1 MRGAPG
7 VVRRRWRLRGRAD
20 NSPSRRTSLWAIGA
34 LVAGLAIGL
43 LTRPGNPAD
52 LPVYTFT
59 AGVLLAIG
67 LYGSTHELE
76 AADVRENLRAVVVA
90 VTLGVLLK
98 AALISAV
105 MVFVVGGPEAVV
117 LGIAVAQIDPL
128 SVAAM
133 GARHRMSR
141 RAKTLLSAWASFDDP
156 MTVLL
161 SFYVAVL
168 ALRAGGGGTVS
179 MAPDQGAGADFLL
192 TTLANVILFGIAL
205 LAWHLVRRLAA
216 GRRADGDSA
225 AVATSGGGADGAGTR
240 SAAARRAD
248 VLALLLVAVLV
259 LVAAA
264 YMLVLAVALAGLFVR
279 VGRFKP
285 YVNRA
290 VSGAFLIA
298 ACLLGVLLAQGIDP
312 LPGLA
317 LGAAAFGAQMVAAL
331 LAGPWLVPGI
341 SRVDRYYLGLGQQNG
356 ITAILLAL
364 ALEPQFPG
372 TAGVVGPAIVVVNLL
387 HHGANRLLDR
397 KLDVTPPPPPPATP
411 GEQEKPR
418 TYGREPYGP
427 EPADGA
433 AARTSPAA
441 GGPMGTAPEV
451 I

>member
-1 MRGAPG
+1 MAVGG
-7 VVRRRWRLRGRAD
+7 L
-20 NSPSRRTSLWAIGA
+20 L
-34 LVAGLAIGL
+34 AGLAVGL
-43 LTRPGNPAD
+43 LTGPGNPAG
-52 LPVYTFT
+52 LPLYTFT

-67 LYGSTHELE
+67 LYGSTHELD

-105 MVFVVGGPEAVV
+105 MVLVVRGPEAIV

-161 SFYVAVL
+161 SFYFAVL
-168 ALRAGGGGTVS
+168 ALRAGGGSGTVS

-192 TTLANVILFGIAL
+192 TTLANVVLFGIAL
-205 LAWHLVRRLAA
+205 LVWHLVRRLTV
-216 GRRADGDSA
+216 GRRTERKPEPGAE
-225 AVATSGGGADGAGTR
+225 GGGTG

-248 VLALLLVAVLV
+248 VLASVLVVVLV

-290 VSGAFLIA
+290 VSGAFLVA

-372 TAGVVGPAIVVVNLL
+372 TAGVVGPAIIVVNVL
-387 HHGANRLLDR
+387 HYGANRLLDR
-397 KLDVTPPPPPPATP
+397 KLDVTPPPPPPALP
-411 GEQEKPR
+411 GGREKP
-418 TYGREPYGP
+418 EPYGP
-427 EPADGA
+427 GPYGPETPGPGTGGPETAGGA

>member
-1 MRGAPG
+1 M
-7 VVRRRWRLRGRAD
+7 
-20 NSPSRRTSLWAIGA
+20 AIGA
-34 LVAGLAIGL
+34 LAAGLVIGL
-43 LTRPGNPAD
+43 LTDPGNLAD

-59 AGVLLAIG
+59 AGVLLAVG

-105 MVFVVGGPEAVV
+105 MVLVIRGPEAIV

-161 SFYVAVL
+161 SFYFAVL
-168 ALRAGGGGTVS
+168 ALRAGGGGSGTVS
-179 MAPDQGAGADFLL
+179 MAPDQGPGADFLL

-205 LAWHLVRRLAA
+205 LVWHFVRRLVA
-216 GRRADGDSA
+216 GRRTGDRSGA
-225 AVATSGGGADGAGTR
+225 AGAGTGADSVADDGGTDALDAR
-240 SAAARRAD
+240 SPGARRAD
-248 VLALLLVAVLV
+248 VIALLLVVVLV

-290 VSGAFLIA
+290 VSGAFLVA
-298 ACLLGVLLAQGIDP
+298 ACFLGVLLADGIDP

-372 TAGVVGPAIVVVNLL
+372 TAGVVGPAIIVVNLL
-387 HHGANRLLDR
+387 HYGANLLLDR
-397 KLDVTPPPPPPATP
+397 KLDVTPPSPPPALP
-411 GEQEKPR
+411 AEQRKP
-418 TYGREPYGP
+418 EPHGP
-427 EPADGA
+427 EPQGPEAAGPEA
-433 AARTSPAA
+433 AGGAARTSPGA
-441 GGPMGTAPEV
+441 GGPMGTVPEV

>member
-1 MRGAPG
+1 MA
-7 VVRRRWRLRGRAD
+7 V
-20 NSPSRRTSLWAIGA
+20 GA
-34 LVAGLAIGL
+34 LLAGLAVGL
-43 LTRPGNPAD
+43 LTAPGNPAG
-52 LPVYTFT
+52 LPLYTFT

-67 LYGSTHELE
+67 LYGSTHELD

-105 MVFVVGGPEAVV
+105 MVLVVRGPEAVV

-161 SFYVAVL
+161 SFYFAVL
-168 ALRAGGGGTVS
+168 ALRAGGGSGTVS

-192 TTLANVILFGIAL
+192 TTLANVVLFGIAL
-205 LAWHLVRRLAA
+205 LVWHLVRRLTV
-216 GRRADGDSA
+216 GRR
-225 AVATSGGGADGAGTR
+225 TERKPEHQPEPGADGGGTG

-248 VLALLLVAVLV
+248 VLASVLVVVLV

-290 VSGAFLIA
+290 VSGAFLVA

-372 TAGVVGPAIVVVNLL
+372 TAGVVGPAIIVVNVL
-387 HHGANRLLDR
+387 HYGANRLLDR
-397 KLDVTPPPPPPATP
+397 KLDVTPPPPPPALP
-411 GEQEKPR
+411 SGREKP
-418 TYGREPYGP
+418 EPYGP
-427 EPADGA
+427 EPYGPETPGPGTGGPETAGGA

>member
-1 MRGAPG
+1 M
-7 VVRRRWRLRGRAD
+7 
-20 NSPSRRTSLWAIGA
+20 AIGA

-43 LTRPGNPAD
+43 LTEPGNPAD
-52 LPVYTFT
+52 LPLYTFT

-105 MVFVVGGPEAVV
+105 MVLVVGGPEAIV

-161 SFYVAVL
+161 SFYFAVL
-168 ALRAGGGGTVS
+168 ALRGGGGSGTVS
-179 MAPDQGAGADFLL
+179 VAPDQGAGADFLL
-192 TTLANVILFGIAL
+192 TTLANVVLFAIAL
-205 LAWHLVRRLAA
+205 LVWHLVRRLTA
-216 GRRADGDSA
+216 GRRTDDSP
-225 AVATSGGGADGAGTR
+225 GAEGAGTR
-240 SAAARRAD
+240 SVAARRAD
-248 VLALLLVAVLV
+248 VLALLLVVVLV
-259 LVAAA
+259 LVAAT

-285 YVNRA
+285 YVNRT
-290 VSGAFLIA
+290 VSGAFLVA
-298 ACLLGVLLAQGIDP
+298 AGFLGVLLAQGIDP

-372 TAGVVGPAIVVVNLL
+372 TAGVVGPAILVVNVL

-397 KLDVTPPPPPPATP
+397 KLDVTPPAPPPALP
-411 GEQEKPR
+411 SGQEKP
-418 TYGREPYGP
+418 TPHGPETAGPEPYGP
-427 EPADGA
+427 ETAGGG

-441 GGPMGTAPEV
+441 DGPMGTAPEV

>member
-1 MRGAPG
+1 M
-7 VVRRRWRLRGRAD
+7 VRSRWRLRGRAD
-20 NSPSRRTSLWAIGA
+20 KSPSRRTSLWAIGA

-90 VTLGVLLK
+90 VTVGVLLK

-105 MVFVVGGPEAVV
+105 MVLVVGGPEAVV

-205 LAWHLVRRLAA
+205 LAWHVVRRLAA
-216 GRRADGDSA
+216 GRRTEGDST
-225 AVATSGGGADGAGTR
+225 AVATSGGGADGTR

-248 VLALLLVAVLV
+248 VLASLLVAVLV

-372 TAGVVGPAIVVVNLL
+372 TAGTVGPAIVVVNLL

-411 GEQEKPR
+411 GEPEKPQA
-418 TYGREPYGP
+418 YGPEPYGP
-427 EPADGA
+427 GPADGA

-441 GGPMGTAPEV
+441 GGPTGTAPEV

>member
-1 MRGAPG
+1 M
-7 VVRRRWRLRGRAD
+7 
-20 NSPSRRTSLWAIGA
+20 AIGA
-34 LVAGLAIGL
+34 LLAGLAIGL
-43 LTRPGNPAD
+43 LTGPGNPAD
-52 LPVYTFT
+52 LPLYTFT

-105 MVFVVGGPEAVV
+105 MVLVVRGPEAIV

-161 SFYVAVL
+161 SFYFAVL
-168 ALRAGGGGTVS
+168 ALRAGGGSGSGTVS

-192 TTLANVILFGIAL
+192 TTLANVVLFGIAL
-205 LAWHLVRRLAA
+205 LVWHLVRRLTV
-216 GRRADGDSA
+216 GRRTEHKPEHQPEDRPEDRP
-225 AVATSGGGADGAGTR
+225 GAEGAGTG

-248 VLALLLVAVLV
+248 VLAAVLVVVLV

-290 VSGAFLIA
+290 VSGAFLVA

-372 TAGVVGPAIVVVNLL
+372 TAGVVGPAIIVVNLL

-397 KLDVTPPPPPPATP
+397 KLDVTPPPPPPALP
-411 GEQEKPR
+411 SGREKP
-418 TYGREPYGP
+418 EPYGP
-427 EPADGA
+427 ETAGPETGGPETAGGA

>member
-1 MRGAPG
+1 M
-7 VVRRRWRLRGRAD
+7 
-20 NSPSRRTSLWAIGA
+20 AIGA
-34 LVAGLAIGL
+34 LLTGLAIGL
-43 LTRPGNPAD
+43 LTEPGNLAG

-59 AGVLLAIG
+59 AGLLLAIG

-105 MVFVVGGPEAVV
+105 MVLVVRGPEAIV

-161 SFYVAVL
+161 SFYFAVL
-168 ALRAGGGGTVS
+168 ALRAGGGSGTVS

-192 TTLANVILFGIAL
+192 TTLANVVLFAIAL
-205 LAWHLVRRLAA
+205 LVWHLVRRLTV
-216 GRRADGDSA
+216 GRRTKDESGAVEADNGE
-225 AVATSGGGADGAGTR
+225 DGRAGTR

-248 VLALLLVAVLV
+248 VFALLLVVVLV
-259 LVAAA
+259 LVAAS

-285 YVNRA
+285 YVNRT
-290 VSGAFLIA
+290 VSGAFLVA
-298 ACLLGVLLAQGIDP
+298 ACFLGVLLSQGIDP

-372 TAGVVGPAIVVVNLL
+372 TAGVVGPAIIVVNLL
-387 HHGANRLLDR
+387 HFGANRLLDR
-397 KLDVTPPPPPPATP
+397 KLDVTSPPPPPGLPKD
-411 GEQEKPR
+411 QEKPGP
-418 TYGREPYGP
+418 YGPQPYGP
-427 EPADGA
+427 EAPDGA
-433 AARTSPAA
+433 AARTTPAA
-441 GGPMGTAPEV
+441 DGPMGALPEV